1 MDSKQSAGKPNE
13 CLGVSFF
20 TGSFFTAGSFFSR
33 GNSSDSSSSLIGS
46 NRVGSSS
53 LRSDSTGSN
62 SPVDI
67 MQSAGNPN
75 ECFPLSF
82 FTAGSSF
89 TVASST
95 ARSQLT
101 TDERNSSVT
110 LLGFDRVVSAGS
122 AASFGAAGCLGSAG
136 GSGESESI
144 RLSITGLP
152 VRGCFWADADG
163 AGSGSLCSSI
173 LGSVLRGFT
182 GFFRGGV
189 LMTMETVRSGELW
202 PNTISSLSDSSSLSD
217 PENSQSGSK
226 S

>member
-1 MDSKQSAGKPNE
+1 MQSAGKPNE

-20 TGSFFTAGSFFSR
+20 ADT
-33 GNSSDSSSSLIGS
+33 
-46 NRVGSSS
+46 SSS

-62 SPVDI
+62 SHVDSK
-67 MQSAGNPN
+67 QLAGRPS
-75 ECFPLSF
+75 EGFPLSF
-82 FTAGSSF
+82 FTGSSF
-89 TVASST
+89 AVASST

-152 VRGCFWADADG
+152 VWGCFWADADG

>member
-1 MDSKQSAGKPNE
+1 M
-13 CLGVSFF
+13 
-20 TGSFFTAGSFFSR
+20 
-33 GNSSDSSSSLIGS
+33 
-46 NRVGSSS
+46 GSSS

-67 MQSAGNPN
+67 IQSAGKPN

-82 FTAGSSF
+82 FADTSSSLRSDSTGSNSHVDSKQLAGRPSEGFPLFFFTAGSSF
-89 TVASST
+89 AVASST

-152 VRGCFWADADG
+152 VWGCFWADADG

>member
-1 MDSKQSAGKPNE
+1 M
-13 CLGVSFF
+13 
-20 TGSFFTAGSFFSR
+20 
-33 GNSSDSSSSLIGS
+33 
-46 NRVGSSS
+46 
-53 LRSDSTGSN
+53 
-62 SPVDI
+62 
-67 MQSAGNPN
+67 
-75 ECFPLSF
+75 
-82 FTAGSSF
+82 GSSF

-152 VRGCFWADADG
+152 VWGCFWADADG

>member
-1 MDSKQSAGKPNE
+1 MQSAGKPNE

-20 TGSFFTAGSFFSR
+20 TG
-33 GNSSDSSSSLIGS
+33 
-46 NRVGSSS
+46 VSSS

-62 SPVDI
+62 SHVDSK
-67 MQSAGNPN
+67 QLAGRPS
-75 ECFPLSF
+75 EGFPLFF

-89 TVASST
+89 AVASST

-152 VRGCFWADADG
+152 VWGCFWADADG
-163 AGSGSLCSSI
+163 AGSSSLCSSI